1 MTTERSFAVAAP
13 DRPPRCLGI
22 DLESIARFKLLAKPG
37 GRAFFDRVYTS
48 AEQASAS
55 DNPVLLALYFTAK
68 EAVAKALGTGLGLN
82 SAPAVS
88 GKDIEIRWTPGEER
102 PRVAL
107 WRGAAA
113 RAEYMHLSDVVVI
126 WEHTARLACAIAVGT
141 DSPVLLAWLV
151 AALRE
156 ALAAPVVG
164 ESQERGQ
171 RYAADPP
178 VSGLDA

>member
-13 DRPPRCLGI
+13 DRPTRCLGI
-22 DLESIARFKLLAKPG
+22 DLESIARFKLVAKPG

-82 SAPAVS
+82 SASAVS

-126 WEHTARLACAIAVGT
+126 WEHTARLVGGG
-141 DSPVLLAWLV
+141 
-151 AALRE
+151 AAGGAGRRRR
-156 ALAAPVVG
+156 
-164 ESQERGQ
+164 RGVP
-171 RYAADPP
+171 RTRATIRRGPP
-178 VSGLDA
+178 SLGTRCLTFTIPMYHDEEL

>member
-113 RAEYMHLSDVVVI
+113 RAEYMHLS
-126 WEHTARLACAIAVGT
+126 ACAIAVGT

-164 ESQERGQ
+164 ESEERGQ